1 MNDVNATISSAA
13 GILGSLT
20 LTGII
25 SALLTLL
32 GCLLAKKI
40 LLRLLSKGF
49 SRTRLDARLTRFAL
63 KAVNA
68 VLWVVILLILCD
80 TLGINISSLLAL
92 FSVVGLAF
100 SLALQDSL
108 SNLASGIMLLASHP
122 FKPGDYIEAGGQEG
136 TVQTTGV
143 IYTQL
148 VTPDNKRIHVPNSAI
163 SAGKIVNYSSEPN
176 RRVDITVSASYDD
189 ATQKVRAA
197 ILEAIG
203 SCTGIL
209 QDPAPAV
216 LLSDYG
222 DSAITYTV
230 RVWTKNADYWPVTA
244 ALREEIR
251 ESFARSGVT
260 MTYNHLNVHLMQ
272 D

>member
-20 LTGII
+20 LTGIL

-63 KAVNA
+63 KTVNA
-68 VLWVVILLILCD
+68 VLWVVILLILCAA
-80 TLGINISSLLAL
+80 LGINISSLLAL

-163 SAGKIVNYSSEPN
+163 SAGKIVNRP
-176 RRVDITVSASYDD
+176 RAPVRPVAIAVSA
-189 ATQKVRAA
+189 ACGGAAQHARAA
-197 ILEAIG
+197 LNEAIG
-203 SCTGIL
+203 SCAGIL